1 MNLRVQY
8 ADGRVTTLVLRGSLA
23 VVHGQELDRI
33 VGEDMEYFF
42 TKDGF
47 YDGWGGERRVGKAEA
62 NPPHTMN
69 QERRIED

>member
-8 ADGRVTTLVLRGSLA
+8 ADGRVATLVLGGSLT

-33 VGEDMEYFF
+33 VGEDIEYFF

-47 YDGWGGERRVGKAEA
+47 YDGWGGATRVAKAEA
-62 NPPHTMN
+62 KPPHRYDGSGASN
-69 QERRIED
+69 